1 MDSGIAVGVILYYG
15 RRAYA
20 LDDLGLC
27 IRHVAAGVSRE
38 PELDRP
44 GGRWRE
50 HVCDGLP
57 KGGWGRV
64 LGSRLSSRRWHRRGR
79 GWGPRPLSTELDF
92 GNERHTHETTV
103 YQRSMGMSE

>member
-38 PELDRP
+38 PELDRV
-44 GGRWRE
+44 GGRWKE

-57 KGGWGRV
+57 KGGWGRA
-64 LGSRLSSRRWHRRGR
+64 LAAG
-79 GWGPRPLSTELDF
+79 
-92 GNERHTHETTV
+92 
-103 YQRSMGMSE
+103 